1 MKIEVNKCPYEIDNK
16 LYEYSELDLNPW
28 ITILIGRNG
37 SGKSTL
43 LYEISEYCKK
53 NKIHCF
59 KYDNYTE
66 GGKEAHETYS
76 FLEDFASLGAT
87 LFHSEGEQIF
97 YNFGQT
103 CRKIGKYISTVQ
115 KDEPVIIMLDAMD
128 SGLDCD
134 GISQMLSLY
143 GIMRKIHKG
152 DIYFLITANNYGLI
166 HKQRCIDVITGKE
179 MYFER
184 YEDFKKFIDSQ
195 YTELRKKRG

>member
-1 MKIEVNKCPYEIDNK
+1 MKIEVNKCPYELDKKIYK
-16 LYEYSELDLNPW
+16 YSELDLNPG

-43 LYEISEYCKK
+43 LHEISEYCKK
-53 NKIHCF
+53 NKIHYF

-66 GGKEAHETYS
+66 GGTKASEAYA
-76 FLEDFASLGAT
+76 FLGDFNSLCSTA
-87 LFHSEGEQIF
+87 FHSEGEQIF

-103 CRKIGKYISTVQ
+103 CRKIGKYLSTIP
-115 KDEPVIIMLDAMD
+115 KEDPVIIMLDAMD

-143 GIMRKIHKG
+143 EIMRKDRKG

-166 HKQRCIDVITGKE
+166 HKQRCIDVVTGKE
-179 MYFER
+179 MCFER

-195 YTELRKKRG
+195 YKELRKRG